1 LGERKRGRKVSA
13 ENRQQI
19 LRLVKAAV
27 DDGCDQ
33 QKACDVV
40 DITPRTYQRWSIA
53 LDSRDRRCGPLKAPA
68 NKLTEQERATVI
80 TIATS
85 REFCDKSPHQIVPT
99 LADRGEYVASE
110 ASFYRLLKAAE
121 LLNHRGKSKPRS
133 VTRPKAYLAIRPNQI
148 YSWDITY
155 LLSLIRGQYY
165 YLYLFLDIFSR
176 KIVGAEVY
184 ENESAERASRLL
196 VRICENEGV
205 SRDQITLHSDNGG
218 PMKGATM
225 LVTMQRL
232 GVMPSFS
239 RPSVSND
246 NPYSESMFKT
256 LKYCPQFPSKPFESI
271 EAAREWVKGFV
282 IWYNT
287 EQLHSG
293 INFVTPESKHAGDDV
308 KILSQR
314 EKVYAEAKNKNP
326 ARWSGSTRNWKPTQ
340 EVKLNWLK
348 DDQINLRSSSSE
360 EPR

>member
-1 LGERKRGRKVSA
+1 MSLD
-13 ENRQQI
+13 NRSQ
-19 LRLVKAAV
+19 LLEMVKGAV

-33 QKACDVV
+33 RKACDVA
-40 DITPRTYQRWSIA
+40 DITPRTYQRWGLA
-53 LDSRDRRCGPLKAPA
+53 PGLGDRRCGPLKAPA
-68 NKLTEQERATVI
+68 NKLTEEERSRVIALATG
-80 TIATS
+80 
-85 REFCDKSPHQIVPT
+85 REFCDRSPHQIVPS

-110 ASFYRLLKAAE
+110 SSFYRLLKADGF
-121 LLNHRGKSKPRS
+121 LNHRGKSKPRS
-133 VTRPKAYLAIRPNQI
+133 VARPKAYVATKPNQI

-155 LLSLIRGQYY
+155 LLSAIRGQHY

-176 KIVGAEVY
+176 KIVGAEVH
-184 ENESAERASRLL
+184 ENESAELSSRLL
-196 VRICENEGV
+196 ADICGREGV
-205 SRDQITLHSDNGG
+205 SSDQITLHSDNGG

-225 LVTMQRL
+225 LVTMQKL
-232 GVMPSFS
+232 GVLPSFS

-271 EAAREWVKGFV
+271 EAARDWVKAFV

-293 INFVTPESKHAGDDV
+293 INFVTPASKHAGEDI

-314 EKVYAEAKNKNP
+314 EKVYDEAKTKNP
-326 ARWSGSTRNWKPTQ
+326 ARWSGTTRNWKPIR

-348 DDQINLRSSSSE
+348 EDQKNPNVLSTQLAA
-360 EPR
+360 

>member
-1 LGERKRGRKVSA
+1 MSA
-13 ENRQQI
+13 ENRDQL
-19 LRLVKAAV
+19 LRMVEAAV
-27 DDGCDQ
+27 DSGCKQ
-33 QKACDVV
+33 QQACEVV
-40 DITPRTYQRWSIA
+40 GITSRTYQRWG
-53 LDSRDRRCGPLKAPA
+53 LVPDSRDGRCGPLQEPA
-68 NKLTEQERATVI
+68 NKLTEQERAKII
-80 TIATS
+80 TIVTS
-85 REFCDKSPHQIVPT
+85 AEFCDKSPHQIVPT

-110 ASFYRLLKAAE
+110 SSFYRLLKAGE

-133 VTRPKAYLAIRPNQI
+133 TTRPKAYLAVRPNQI

-155 LLSLIRGQYY
+155 LLSAVRGRYY

-176 KIVGAEVY
+176 KIVGAEVH
-184 ENESAERASRLL
+184 ENESAELSSRLL
-196 VRICENEGV
+196 VKICESEGV
-205 SRDQITLHSDNGG
+205 NPDQVTLHSDNGG

-271 EAAREWVKGFV
+271 EAARDWVKGFV

-293 INFVTPESKHAGDDV
+293 INFVTPESKHAGNDLQ
-308 KILSQR
+308 ILSRR
-314 EKVYAEAKNKNP
+314 EKIYAAAKIKNP
-326 ARWSGSTRNWKPTQ
+326 TRWSGATRNWKPIQ

-348 DDQINLRSSSSE
+348 NDQIDFRSPSIQLAC
-360 EPR
+360 

>member
-1 LGERKRGRKVSA
+1 MSL
-13 ENRQQI
+13 ENRNQ
-19 LRLVKAAV
+19 LLSMVKDAV
-27 DDGCDQ
+27 SSGCEQ
-33 QKACDVV
+33 QKACEVV
-40 DITPRTYQRWSIA
+40 DITPRTLQRWSLTPDVA
-53 LDSRDRRCGPLKAPA
+53 DGRCGPLTEPA
-68 NKLTEQERATVI
+68 NKLSELERARM
-80 TIATS
+80 IALAS
-85 REFCDKSPHQIVPT
+85 SSEFCDKSPHQIVPT

-110 ASFYRLLKAAE
+110 SSFYRVLGEENLM
-121 LLNHRGKSKPRS
+121 NHRGKSKPRT
-133 VTRPKAYLAIRPNQI
+133 VTKPKAYLAIRPNQI

-155 LLSLIRGQYY
+155 LMSLIRGQYY

-184 ENESAERASRLL
+184 EHESAELSSQLL
-196 VRICENEGV
+196 ARICESEDV
-205 SRDQITLHSDNGG
+205 SQDQITLHSDNGS

-256 LKYCPQFPSKPFESI
+256 LKYCPQYPSKPFESL
-271 EAAREWVKGFV
+271 EAARSWMKAFV

-293 INFVTPESKHAGDDV
+293 INFVTPESKHEGNDGR
-308 KILSQR
+308 ILENR
-314 EKVYAEAKNKNP
+314 KKVYEKAKERTP
-326 ARWSGSTRNWKPTQ
+326 ARWSGKTRNWTPIK

-348 DDQINLRSSSSE
+348 NDCARITNSNSQLAC
-360 EPR
+360 

>member
-1 LGERKRGRKVSA
+1 MSA
-13 ENRQQI
+13 ENRG
-19 LRLVKAAV
+19 LLLGMVKVAV
-27 DDGCDQ
+27 DSGCEQ
-33 QKACDVV
+33 QNACEAVG
-40 DITPRTYQRWSIA
+40 ITPRTYQRWSLA
-53 LDSRDRRCGPLKAPA
+53 PDAGDGRLGPLTAPA
-68 NKLTEQERATVI
+68 NKLSLQERAQVL
-80 TIATS
+80 TIAAS

-110 ASFYRLLKAAE
+110 SSFYRLLKADG

-133 VTRPKAYLAIRPNQI
+133 VARPKAYVAIRPNQI

-155 LLSLIRGQYY
+155 LLSAIRGQYY

-184 ENESAERASRLL
+184 ENESAELSSRLL
-196 VRICENEGV
+196 AKICESE
-205 SRDQITLHSDNGG
+205 RIHADQVTLHSDNGG

-271 EAAREWVKGFV
+271 EAARDWVKAFV
-282 IWYNT
+282 VWYNT

-293 INFVTPESKHAGDDV
+293 ISFVTPESRHAGNDL

-314 EKVYAEAKNKNP
+314 EKVYGEAKRKNP
-326 ARWSGSTRNWKPTQ
+326 ARWSGSTRNWRQKK

-348 DDQINLRSSSSE
+348 DDSMGTTSAPMQIAC
-360 EPR
+360 